1 MRVSFLLFLP
11 LIAAQP
17 CRPSIRPLQQKN
29 IPILSIPCPD
39 SRPLIPYVRSPF
51 YLRRPRVNPIEF
63 ELQED
68 LQDDDEDVKDDDDE
82 EDDEDLEYVEID

>member
-1 MRVSFLLFLP
+1 MRVLFLLFLP

-29 IPILSIPCPD
+29 IPILSIPCSD

-63 ELQED
+63 D
-68 LQDDDEDVKDDDDE
+68 LQEDVKDDDDE
-82 EDDEDLEYVEID
+82 EDDEDLEYVEIH

>member
-1 MRVSFLLFLP
+1 MRLSFLLFLP
-11 LIAAQP
+11 LIVAQP
-17 CRPSIRPLQQKN
+17 CIPSIRPLQQKN

-68 LQDDDEDVKDDDDE
+68 VKDDD